1 MTSRPSP
8 PSAHFTH
15 SAHSSPS
22 AIPPEPPPPV
32 LTAERLGVRF
42 GDRVALKDVSLAIPR
57 GRIVSIIGPSES
69 GKTTLLRSFNRMN
82 ELVSSAETTGTVRFG
97 GLDLHGA
104 GVDPVEV
111 RRRIGMVF
119 QETTPFP
126 KSVFDNVA
134 FGPRASGFTGDL
146 QVLVEEVLTAAGL
159 WSEVAEDLD
168 APAVELSAG
177 QKQRLCIARTL
188 ALGPDVLLL
197 DEPTAALD
205 AEATARIES
214 IIRSLSPDYSIVI
227 ATRNRWQAARLS
239 DLTGFLDRGELL
251 EYGPTETVFTNP
263 REARTESYLTGRTP

>member
-1 MTSRPSP
+1 MTSLPPP
-8 PSAHFTH
+8 PSA
-15 SAHSSPS
+15 PS
-22 AIPPEPPPPV
+22 AAASPPV

-42 GDRVALKDVSLAIPR
+42 GDRIALKDVSLAIPR

-82 ELVSSAETTGTVRFG
+82 ELVSSAETTGTVRFSRV
-97 GLDLHGA
+97 DLHGA

-146 QVLVEEVLTAAGL
+146 QGLVEEVLTAAGL

>member
-8 PSAHFTH
+8 HSTQSTHFAHSTH
-15 SAHSSPS
+15 SAT
-22 AIPPEPPPPV
+22 PPVPPPPV

-42 GDRVALKDVSLAIPR
+42 GDRVALKNVSLAIPR

-82 ELVSSAETTGTVRFG
+82 ELVPGAETTGTVRFG
-97 GLDLHGA
+97 GVDLHGP

-146 QVLVEEVLTAAGL
+146 QDLVEEVLTAAGL
-159 WSEVAEDLD
+159 WPEVAEDLD

-214 IIRSLSPDYSIVI
+214 IIRALSPGYSIVI